1 MKLLPMLLLAAV
13 GLPVQETRNAA
24 DAFKDAVAKA
34 KESKKKVFLTFGSPG

>member
-1 MKLLPMLLLAAV
+1 MKALPILLLAAV

-24 DAFKDAVAKA
+24 DAFKEAVGKA